1 MSLATRCEV
10 REVCWAARGAAV
22 EPFQCFTAVV
32 MSTVLAGPEKPVT
45 GGCERARYLFSI
57 LCVHFFV
64 V

>member
-45 GGCERARYLFSI
+45 GGCERA
-57 LCVHFFV
+57 
-64 V
+64 